1 MSMACAEM
9 LEHFDLAL
17 VELDPA
23 DTS

>member
-23 DTS
+23 DTW